1 MSERATPDPD
11 EHDRGAPVGQRS
23 RTERRQA
30 SANRAR
36 DGRRTAHAAEQP
48 RRAPSPR
55 PGTESADDTAP
66 SEAPESEAPEP
77 AALVVSHWFESG
89 PEGGPPYTAHI
100 RLTGRRRD
108 VVGRPSTMDMFARN
122 ETVLGVVPGSGRV
135 TTTAWI
141 YGVNSGE
148 WDVTADLIG
157 PERARAATPDLHLP
171 QASWS
176 WRRWSIQSSGRTA
189 IQTRWAL
196 LAPLAAT
203 PAVLPGSFTLL
214 AVVAIVS
221 AFLSQPILLASL
233 GVNVGAALVASTLA
247 LIVGLLGAK
256 AWYMALKGASR
267 QTLREGWSVD
277 GFLVA
282 APVTAVLLAAV
293 QGIAIGAYLDGVAP
307 GIFLAVAIGRVGCFL
322 TGCCAGRPT
331 AGRGIWSSDRRVG
344 ARRIPAQLIE
354 SALGAVLGAV
364 SAVLVLAGLLGGTG
378 LVFVLAVAVYIVSR
392 QGLLRLRAEARPFSW
407 RRAARPAPARAR

>member
-1 MSERATPDPD
+1 M
-11 EHDRGAPVGQRS
+11 GQRS

-36 DGRRTAHAAEQP
+36 DGRRTGHAGEQP
-48 RRAPSPR
+48 RRAPSPIS
-55 PGTESADDTAP
+55 GTAPDSSQDTAS
-66 SEAPESEAPEP
+66 SEAPDSEAPEP
-77 AALVVSHWFESG
+77 AGIVVSHWFESG
-89 PEGGPPYTAHI
+89 PAGGPPYAAHI
-100 RLTGRRRD
+100 RLTGRRRN
-108 VVGRPSTMDMFARN
+108 VVGRPSNRDLFARD
-122 ETVLGVVPGSGRV
+122 ETVSGVVPGSGRV
-135 TTTAWI
+135 TTTSWV
-141 YGVNSGE
+141 YGVNAGE
-148 WDVTADLIG
+148 WDITADLVG

-171 QASWS
+171 RAAWS
-176 WRRWSIQSSGRTA
+176 WRHWSIQSAERAA

-196 LAPLAAT
+196 LAPLASS

-221 AFLSQPILLASL
+221 AILSQPIFLALL
-233 GVNVGAALVASTLA
+233 GVDAGAALVASTLG
-247 LIVGLLGAK
+247 LIAGLLGAK
-256 AWYMALKGASR
+256 AWYLVLKGPSK

-282 APVTAVLLAAV
+282 APATAVLLAAA
-293 QGIAIGAYLDGVAP
+293 QGLAVGAYLDGVAP

-331 AGRGIWSSDRRVG
+331 AGWGIWSSDRRVG
-344 ARRIPAQLIE
+344 ARRVPAQLVE
-354 SALGAVLGAV
+354 SAIGLALASL
-364 SAVLVLAGLLGGTG
+364 SAVLVLGGLLGGTG
-378 LVFVLAVAVYIVSR
+378 LVFVITVAVYVASR